1 MKMYKLSLRNKYNPL
16 WNKRIPQ
23 KRCRRCIRETRS
35 GRSLSE
41 ISMTWSPPI
50 SRSSPPSI
58 NSAKLR
64 ISLSAQH
71 RVENTFGPSVNQVCF
86 HEPSGWRA
94 STTQRPRRSRACDTE
109 RNSDERLRRWR
120 RESRVSLNIAGSLSR
135 ARATAPRSLGCH
147 ARGAE
152 FEPNKCLG
160 QSVGRSGKCGAW
172 RSLSWK
178 VRIVRLVVTHTYTH
192 TDTDTTTFLKIEKV
206 QTFILYYV

>member
-1 MKMYKLSLRNKYNPL
+1 
-16 WNKRIPQ
+16 
-23 KRCRRCIRETRS
+23 
-35 GRSLSE
+35 
-41 ISMTWSPPI
+41 MTWSPPI

-86 HEPSGWRA
+86 HEPSGSWH
-94 STTQRPRRSRACDTE
+94 STTQRPRRCRACSTE

-120 RESRVSLNIAGSLSR
+120 RKCRVSLDIAGSLSR
-135 ARATAPRSLGCH
+135 VRATAPRSLGCH

-178 VRIVRLVVTHTYTH
+178 VRIVRLVVTHTH
-192 TDTDTTTFLKIEKV
+192 TPTPTSTPPHFWKSKKFKLLFCIMYKLPSGSPFMFGSGFLYIIIKNKIRLA
-206 QTFILYYV
+206 Q